1 MSFDL
6 KWFCCS
12 VNSPDTLSLSLTLSA
27 NVACIPETHVPAW
40 KILVV
45 SEATYLRLFE
55 GGCLWSFDLKWFCC
69 MVNSPRHSLSISH
82 AFRKCCVYSRNSRAR
97 LENSSGQGGDLST
110 SIRRRM
116 SLECSG
122 TLNLFINFKYP
133 RDKVKLSGW
142 ENFVHWFSYQPSYF
156 GGVQA
161 FLHRDQCN
169 TFVLRSWWIKI
180 NRTRTKSKVHANMTE
195 SWLHKDF
202 TNACLENM
210 LVTAEL
216 ENCSPLAWRGGGN
229 FLNSIFLGQN
239 GTSDSFRGVI
249 RAVR

>member
-1 MSFDL
+1 MIFDF
-6 KWFCCS
+6 KWFCCR
-12 VNSPDTLSLSLTLSA
+12 VNSPDILSLSLTLFA

-122 TLNLFINFKYP
+122 TLNISLTLNILEIRWNWVAGKILFIGFLTNLVTSAAFKP
-133 RDKVKLSGW
+133 
-142 ENFVHWFSYQPSYF
+142 
-156 GGVQA
+156 

-180 NRTRTKSKVHANMTE
+180 NRTRTKSKVHANMTK

-202 TNACLENM
+202 TNACPENM
-210 LVTAEL
+210 LVAAEL
-216 ENCSPLAWRGGGN
+216 ENCSPLAQGGKFSEFNLSGP
-229 FLNSIFLGQN
+229 GE
-239 GTSDSFRGVI
+239 TR
-249 RAVR
+249 

>member
-6 KWFCCS
+6 KWFCCR

-116 SLECSG
+116 SLKCSG
-122 TLNLFINFKYP
+122 TLNISLTLKILEIRWTDWVAGKILFI
-133 RDKVKLSGW
+133 G
-142 ENFVHWFSYQPSYF
+142 
-156 GGVQA
+156 
-161 FLHRDQCN
+161 FL
-169 TFVLRSWWIKI
+169 
-180 NRTRTKSKVHANMTE
+180 
-195 SWLHKDF
+195 
-202 TNACLENM
+202 TN
-210 LVTAEL
+210 LVTSAAFKL
-216 ENCSPLAWRGGGN
+216 FFIVIS
-229 FLNSIFLGQN
+229 
-239 GTSDSFRGVI
+239 VI
-249 RAVR
+249 RLCWDLDGLR